1 MTSMFMNENNHLEIK
16 NPYNYRFTVNLFCRY
31 YISLLITFVDSDAP
45 PRPPLPAEMVGGMV
59 GKMSGSKMG
68 HNDTTT
74 DDESEE
80 IFHKA
85 PTPSQGPIM
94 VRIVNLPLR
103 YC

>member
-1 MTSMFMNENNHLEIK
+1 
-16 NPYNYRFTVNLFCRY
+16 
-31 YISLLITFVDSDAP
+31 
-45 PRPPLPAEMVGGMV
+45 MVGGMG

-94 VRIVNLPLR
+94 VRIVNLSILLLYYHYISKIQCTFSNISCFANLDGR
-103 YC
+103 T

>member
-1 MTSMFMNENNHLEIK
+1 
-16 NPYNYRFTVNLFCRY
+16 
-31 YISLLITFVDSDAP
+31 
-45 PRPPLPAEMVGGMV
+45 MVGGMG

-94 VRIVNLPLR
+94 VRSVNLSII
-103 YC
+103 YCLFLVAKSNVHSLTFLVSLT